1 MSDYTMDNIPRT
13 LEEDLLLDLIETP
26 ISLYTEGVDSAL
38 DVDAANYRLTSLY
51 DKIKALSA
59 LIYMKES
66 TILSEKKSDAIK
78 GSIYFNKEK
87 NSIEYFDG
95 QAWNSNIFGS
105 SVILDYKS
113 INVTDMTTS
122 VDNNGVTYAPIT
134 DITLNMEVDENQVI
148 FLVIDGDIVDNSMY
162 TIDPN
167 NKKRLIFS
175 FPITVYN
182 NISYYVLGSESSYSG
197 SIPRYEVV
205 EYVSDG
211 LTKIYPLSNNRDFV
225 VTYKSSVLVTVDG
238 VMLRDSEYSINASRN
253 SIILN
258 NPAKTGAFIEIRT
271 QYGVVTDFRTSIT
284 YVEQIQEA
292 KTDNQKT
299 FQYNGVCDA
308 VKVYWNGL
316 RLISGKDFDFNYVQK
331 LVVMRDEI
339 VAKIKEGDTVIIEKE
354 LVPMSKEPMQGVM
367 ITERLVPMNNTI
379 ETSHTCNG
387 IANIIS
393 IDNMGAITPLTY
405 EDYYLNNNTITIIKA
420 GLANN
425 EIEITYLTNSNVN
438 LQEIPQIDDYDK
450 LSLNKIW
457 SAYKLNKEFNGKAS
471 ASGDLTQDFNTRNLH
486 SSNNLTVDGS
496 ADVKGS
502 INISGKIGASNLH
515 IGNATNPLLFT
526 DIASDSFN
534 VNQNMNVRKDVVIYG
549 DLRVEGVQTGAMLN
563 QMKIDN
569 NSFEL
574 NSNLTPSD
582 SPVQSESGLII
593 NRGRNGE
600 ARFSF
605 DETDQ
610 KWKVF
615 TTESGNLTEVSLG
628 GHKHTMSDFES
639 AGVPNYHTLNST
651 TNTSDEFYD
660 NGDYRT
666 EIEKVLSTSEPV
678 KTISRFNVKKSSI
691 VAGELDNTIQST
703 TIASLENYQGSY
715 DANGNTYIKEDIFAI
730 IEDGS
735 IVSNSKGAMKLP
747 SGPSNKR
754 WENDSE
760 FCNIPS
766 QRFTTNLDTLSGNKW
781 QDINGLIR
789 YNTDEK
795 CVEMKIDGSWVKFYK
810 PDVAA
815 SKQSEMSFSRG
826 RHVEAFTKTDFV
838 ELTNEP
844 NIDTIGLQQGD
855 KVLKIQHNLNS
866 LYVRVEIFDDK
877 RSPFP
882 LLYKCVD
889 ENNVYITFPSNIVD
903 LSNSVDINDWFD
915 FLASSLHSTKTV
927 EGPGHNGKA
936 DTSSVLDTNKKF
948 VAFVTAI

>member
-38 DVDAANYRLTSLY
+38 DVDAANYRLTTMY

-78 GSIYFNKEK
+78 GSIFFNKEK
-87 NSIEYFDG
+87 NIIEYFDG
-95 QAWNSNIFGS
+95 QAWKSNIFGS

-113 INVTDMTTS
+113 INISDMTTS
-122 VDNNGVTYAPIT
+122 IDNNGVSYAPLS
-134 DITLNMEVDENQVI
+134 DITLNMEIDENQVI

-182 NISYYVLGSESSYSG
+182 NISYYVLGAESSYSG

-225 VTYKSSVLVTVDG
+225 VTYKSSVLVTIDG
-238 VMLRDSEYSINASRN
+238 VMLRDSEYSINTSRN

-258 NPAKTGAFIEIRT
+258 NPAKTGSFIEIRT

-292 KTDNQKT
+292 RTDNQKT

-339 VAKIKEGDTVIIEKE
+339 VAKIKEGDTIIIEKE

-367 ITERLVPMNNTI
+367 VTEKLTPMNNVI

-387 IANIIS
+387 VANIIS
-393 IDNMGAITPLTY
+393 IDNMGTITQLTY
-405 EDYYLNNNTITIIKA
+405 EDYFTNGNTITILKA
-420 GLANN
+420 GLLNN
-425 EIEITYLTNSNVN
+425 EIEITYLTNSNIN
-438 LQEIPQIDDYDK
+438 LQDIPQIDDFDN

-457 SAYKLNKEFNGKAS
+457 SAYKLNKEFNSKALS
-471 ASGDLTQDFNTRNLH
+471 SGDLTQDFNTRNLH
-486 SSNNLTVDGS
+486 SSNDLLVDGS
-496 ADVKGS
+496 ADIKGNV
-502 INISGKIGASNLH
+502 NITGKINASDIH
-515 IGNATNPLLFT
+515 IGTAANPLLHI
-526 DIASDSFN
+526 DLASDSLN
-534 VNQNMNVRKDVVIYG
+534 VNQNLNVRKNMVVYG
-549 DLRVEGVQTGAMLN
+549 DLTVEGVQTGAMLN
-563 QMKIDN
+563 QIKVDN

-574 NSNLTPSD
+574 NSNLTSSD
-582 SPVQSESGLII
+582 APVQSESGLII

-615 TTESGNLTEVSLG
+615 TTENGTLEEISLS

-639 AGVPNYHTLNST
+639 SGIPNYHSLNSSL
-651 TNTSDEFYD
+651 NTSDDFYD
-660 NGDYRT
+660 NGNYRT
-666 EIEKVLSTSEPV
+666 EIENVLSVSEPV

-691 VAGELDNTIQST
+691 ISGELDNAIQST
-703 TIASLENYQGSY
+703 TIVSLENYQGSY
-715 DANGNTYIKEDIFAI
+715 NANGNTYSKEDTFAI

-735 IVSNSKGAMKLP
+735 IISNSKGAMKLP
-747 SGPSNKR
+747 SGPTNKR
-754 WENDSE
+754 WENDSN

-766 QRFTTNLDTLSGNKW
+766 QRFTSNLESLSNNRW
-781 QDINGLIR
+781 QDVNGLIR
-789 YNTDEK
+789 YNTDEN
-795 CVEMKIDGSWVKFYK
+795 CIEMRIDDSWVKFYK
-810 PDVAA
+810 PDVTA

-826 RHVEAFTKTDFV
+826 RYVEAFTKTDFV

-844 NIDTIGLQQGD
+844 NIDTLGMQQGD

-877 RSPFP
+877 RAPFP
-882 LLYKCVD
+882 LLYKCID

-903 LSNSVDINDWFD
+903 ISNSTDISDWFD
-915 FLASSLHSTKTV
+915 FLASNLHSTKTV

-936 DTSSVLDTNKKF
+936 DTSNTLDTNKKF